1 MNLGIPK
8 SRNRKLLCRP
18 HLIALAM
25 GALLSAVALPALA
38 AGEEKPFKIQKE
50 NQQAAREAAREHIGA
65 PTAPARPPQPQP
77 APTPTSGGQG
87 QSDRGHGSGNQG
99 QPGGNHGYGH
109 GGHGYGDHGGGH
121 GYGGHGGGQGYGDHG
136 SGHGYG
142 GHGGGQGYG
151 GQGYGH
157 HGYRRGYGG
166 QHHSYRPNYRDR
178 HYWRKP
184 YFYYDPFDSF
194 GVGFYYGPYRYY
206 GHGYYGHGYPYPYG
220 YWPPDRYYVGRH
232 PEDSMGAL
240 DINLKPDKTEIY
252 LDGQRIGLADN
263 FDGFPS
269 YLWLEKG
276 TYDLVFYKEGY
287 QTLARQYSIYPGIV
301 VDVNDRLV
309 PGDSILPEDLVT
321 KSTEIRDERLRR
333 DEERVAEAER
343 RETRRSSSNISRLHL
358 AVLPEDAAIYLD
370 SEFLGTGFEL
380 AQLSAGLIVEPGEH
394 LLEVVRPGFASEQRP
409 VNLAPGQQLDLK
421 IELSAR

>member
-1 MNLGIPK
+1 MNLGIPQ
-8 SRNRKLLCRP
+8 SNHRKLPCRP
-18 HLIALAM
+18 HSIALAM

-38 AGEEKPFKIQKE
+38 AGEEKPFKIQQE
-50 NQQAAREAAREHIGA
+50 NQQAARERIGA
-65 PTAPARPPQPQP
+65 PPAPARTPQP
-77 APTPTSGGQG
+77 APSPTSEDHGRG
-87 QSDRGHGSGNQG
+87 DRGHGSGNHG
-99 QPGGNHGYGH
+99 QAGGN
-109 GGHGYGDHGGGH
+109 HGGGH
-121 GYGGHGGGQGYGDHG
+121 GYGGHGGGHGYGGHG
-136 SGHGYG
+136 GGHGYG
-142 GHGGGQGYG
+142 GHGGGHGYG
-151 GQGYGH
+151 GHGGGHGYGGHGGGHGYGDHGYGRHGYGH
-157 HGYRRGYGG
+157 RHGGHHR
-166 QHHSYRPNYRDR
+166 HSYRHSYRDR
-178 HYWRKP
+178 HYWRKS

-206 GHGYYGHGYPYPYG
+206 GYGYPYPYG
-220 YWPPDRYYVGRH
+220 YWPPHRYYVGRD

-252 LDGQRIGLADN
+252 LDGQRIGVADN

-276 TYDLVFYKEGY
+276 TYDLVFFKEGY

-309 PGDSILPEDLVT
+309 PGESILPEDLVA
-321 KSTEIRDERLRR
+321 KSTAIRDERLRR

-343 RETRRSSSNISRLHL
+343 RETRRSSSSVSRLHL
-358 AVLPEDAAIYLD
+358 AILPEDAAIYLD

-394 LLEVVRPGFASEQRP
+394 VLEVVRPGFASEQRS

-421 IELSAR
+421 IELSSR